1 MHLLLALLSTQYLDV
16 CELPTLGVTL
26 RTHQGDGLCGASVSY
41 LSPERVASYA
51 QVRLPEGSIDVGGDP
66 VIPASDFVVPGAY
79 LEDGFLVFEPGV
91 LEFGLVGVGGGSIEL
106 EPITCTC
113 TVR

>member
-1 MHLLLALLSTQYLDV
+1 MHLLLALLGTQYLDV

-41 LSPERVASYA
+41 LSPERVASYT
-51 QVRLPEGSIDVGGDP
+51 QVRLPAGSIDVGGDP
-66 VIPASDFVVPGAY
+66 VIPAADFAVPGAY

-91 LEFGLVGVGGGSIEL
+91 LEFGLVGVGGGAIEL
-106 EPITCTC
+106 EPVTCTC